1 MECGRNEQIKVV
13 PDWYHRKSS
22 AFLSFSLFL
31 NYVSISRAFLT
42 ELLTEGS
49 GVGGEEMRLEEGSE
63 GGERVCLGP
72 RTRDGQLG
80 GGCCLAK
87 VTSRGRKQS

>member
-1 MECGRNEQIKVV
+1 MERGRNEQIKVV

-31 NYVSISRAFLT
+31 NYVSISRAFVT

-49 GVGGEEMRLEEGSE
+49 G
-63 GGERVCLGP
+63 
-72 RTRDGQLG
+72 G
-80 GGCCLAK
+80 GGKCVWKRDLK
-87 VTSRGRKQS
+87 EGREFAWAPGQGMAS